1 MLLLNTIIL
10 TIIGLVNAIE
20 VTLHGF
26 LYVQNEFH
34 NNLEK
39 TVNEYMKSKNLDI
52 TLKTVFENPDSS
64 SGDPNHVANALEQ
77 IILKKDKGYDLY
89 LTDTVYTGRFAQHF
103 EDLNKYVD
111 KKVIDL
117 YKDGTATNT
126 CYVDTK
132 LVGLPLSVDYGG
144 LYSNMSLLNK
154 YNQTIPKTWD
164 ELINTT
170 NYIYERESQLD
181 PELHKYLAHFPEY
194 ENGLV
199 SLLEFI
205 HSFRDSP
212 NDKFPE
218 YTSDN
223 AVAALEEM
231 KKIKENA
238 STSDDF
244 ATNEILMMGALIT
257 GKYIFAR
264 FWYIGDSLSKEYELS
279 FNQLPGKKEGIS
291 ASCIGGS
298 NTSMNR
304 YISEERKKAAA
315 EVLNFINSFEQ
326 QKKNIITNNFR
337 SAIHSTYSDP
347 EVCQKIDCPKFSS
360 MQGIVRPSSSS
371 VNYEQYSERFRE
383 LARKFIFN
391 ESNQSAKEILE
402 EIDDIRKI
410 HYVEVNSVA
419 SIIILSFTLLT
430 LISLFCSYIYL
441 SIKRFRKQFNFLT
454 YGYWCIFLFGILMAL
469 CYCLT
474 GIHKLTDYNC
484 LIRPFLLSIGFS
496 LIYIPFFLKM
506 ISIFPSKNGIAK
518 FVKEHF
524 MLVFIV
530 FLIIDVILNITWYLL
545 DPMGVNKFMVTAG
558 KNFQYCSSF
567 SSTGKIMQYIMYGL
581 KLTILVIM
589 CVLVFAEWNL
599 AAFKQD
605 IRSITSTLY
614 INILLIGLF
623 IIVEHINIQNRY
635 LFFGL
640 RSALVLCFCISTLT
654 IIFGSKYYNISIRK
668 ENLFSD
674 VSTFKSSSGSINS
687 SHYYNSNFVR
697 SQISQNN
704 TQYSQ
709 INNKSGLLSYHYQTG
724 NSAMPMTTAKPTLFS
739 STINNSY
746 NAKGRT
752 S

>member
-1 MLLLNTIIL
+1 
-10 TIIGLVNAIE
+10 
-20 VTLHGF
+20 
-26 LYVQNEFH
+26 
-34 NNLEK
+34 
-39 TVNEYMKSKNLDI
+39 
-52 TLKTVFENPDSS
+52 
-64 SGDPNHVANALEQ
+64 
-77 IILKKDKGYDLY
+77 
-89 LTDTVYTGRFAQHF
+89 
-103 EDLNKYVD
+103 
-111 KKVIDL
+111 
-117 YKDGTATNT
+117 
-126 CYVDTK
+126 
-132 LVGLPLSVDYGG
+132 
-144 LYSNMSLLNK
+144 
-154 YNQTIPKTWD
+154 
-164 ELINTT
+164 
-170 NYIYERESQLD
+170 
-181 PELHKYLAHFPEY
+181 
-194 ENGLV
+194 
-199 SLLEFI
+199 
-205 HSFRDSP
+205 
-212 NDKFPE
+212 
-218 YTSDN
+218 
-223 AVAALEEM
+223 
-231 KKIKENA
+231 
-238 STSDDF
+238 
-244 ATNEILMMGALIT
+244 
-257 GKYIFAR
+257 
-264 FWYIGDSLSKEYELS
+264 
-279 FNQLPGKKEGIS
+279 
-291 ASCIGGS
+291 
-298 NTSMNR
+298 
-304 YISEERKKAAA
+304 
-315 EVLNFINSFEQ
+315 
-326 QKKNIITNNFR
+326 
-337 SAIHSTYSDP
+337 
-347 EVCQKIDCPKFSS
+347 
-360 MQGIVRPSSSS
+360 
-371 VNYEQYSERFRE
+371 
-383 LARKFIFN
+383 
-391 ESNQSAKEILE
+391 
-402 EIDDIRKI
+402 
-410 HYVEVNSVA
+410 
-419 SIIILSFTLLT
+419 
-430 LISLFCSYIYL
+430 
-441 SIKRFRKQFNFLT
+441 
-454 YGYWCIFLFGILMAL
+454 
-469 CYCLT
+469 
-474 GIHKLTDYNC
+474 
-484 LIRPFLLSIGFS
+484 
-496 LIYIPFFLKM
+496 M

-746 NAKGRT
+746 NGNLF
-752 S
+752 SNSSNYNNNNYSNNNYSNNNYSNNNYSNYY